1 METAHNTPD
10 YVSRYANFMQ
20 LAANHMT
27 VIAPFIPALAALL
40 NGQ

>member
-1 METAHNTPD
+1 MEKVHNTTD

-27 VIAPFIPALAALL
+27 VIAPFIPALAAFL
-40 NGQ
+40 NSH